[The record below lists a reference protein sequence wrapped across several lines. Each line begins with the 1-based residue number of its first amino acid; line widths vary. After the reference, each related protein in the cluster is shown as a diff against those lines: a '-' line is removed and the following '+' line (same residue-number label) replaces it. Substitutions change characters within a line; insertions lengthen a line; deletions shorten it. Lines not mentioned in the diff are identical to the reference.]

1 MWRDLLGHNT
11 ARPEIGGGGG
21 ETQKKQL
28 SGLLSFVA

>member
-11 ARPEIGGGGG
+11 VRPEIGGGGG
-21 ETQKKQL
+21 TQKKQL